1 MKASEILSFLAG
13 AAAATGIS
21 LLFTTEKGKEIR
33 EKVSSKLT
41 KEEID
46 KLIEKLKEKRA
57 SAPSKEEAMMDDL
70 IDEAEAEE
78 VL

>member
-1 MKASEILSFLAG
+1 M
-13 AAAATGIS
+13 
-21 LLFTTEKGKEIR
+21 
-33 EKVSSKLT
+33 T

-57 SAPSKEEAMMDDL
+57 SAPSEEEAMMDDL